1 MARLLAIRSEEGR
14 GVYKFQKNSE
24 IETLLLKHTKK
35 LDGYSY
41 RIFNENERKTA
52 QKWIKEPRKVKLL
65 AIRSEIGRGV
75 YEYATAKE
83 KNELFIK
90 HAGKLDGVSH
100 RTFQSNQKQDALI
113 WAGLDNPTNT
123 KVEKKASLKKQKDE
137 TKTKPIPRKMPRE
150 IELDVIHIGMDC
162 RTYLQWY
169 YAEGGDSVAHGDF
182 KGRVEKID
190 NRGILFKRLYIE
202 FFDQGW
208 DGIEGK
214 EDHIW
219 IYDKEPFIKKKVKVG
234 DCVAFTGLAYAY
246 KRNDD
251 SIDFSLKECEDIEII
266 DEYELPTDEALDRQ
280 SAERLACEVCLY
292 SEHCDGLVCIAADGY
307 LETMTAQIL
316 EAQKN
321 LKETVK

>member
-1 MARLLAIRSEEGR
+1 MA
-14 GVYKFQKNSE
+14 
-24 IETLLLKHTKK
+24 KK
-35 LDGYSY
+35 S
-41 RIFNENERKTA
+41 
-52 QKWIKEPRKVKLL
+52 KLL
-65 AIRSEIGRGV
+65 AIRSEKGKGV
-75 YEYATAKE
+75 YKYTTVKE
-83 KNELFIK
+83 RNQLLLE
-90 HAGKLDGVSH
+90 HTGKLNGISY
-100 RTFQSNQKQDALI
+100 RIFKNSEKEEALI
-113 WAGLDNPTNT
+113 WTGLASPTNT
-123 KVEKKASLKKQKDE
+123 EAERKASPKKQKDE
-137 TKTKPIPRKMPRE
+137 TETKPIPRKMPRE

-219 IYDKEPFIKKKVKVG
+219 TYDKEPFIKKKVKVG
-234 DCVAFTGLAYAY
+234 DCVSFTGLAYAY
-246 KRNDD
+246 KRKDD

-266 DEYELPTDEALDRQ
+266 EEYELPTDEALDRQ

-316 EAQKN
+316 EAQKSSK
-321 LKETVK
+321 LQ